1 MPIRTHKIKVWP
13 EFYQATLYN
22 LKLFEIRQNDR
33 DYQVDDILILREY
46 DPKTRRL
53 TGEQIIRTITYVTD
67 YAQQPGYVVMGIR
80 K

>member
-13 EFYQATLYN
+13 EFYQATLRN
-22 LKLFEIRQNDR
+22 AKLFEIRQNDR

-46 DPKTRRL
+46 DPKTRL
-53 TGEQIIRTITYVTD
+53 YTGEQIIRTITYVTD